1 MRPVHLRRLL
11 RRAPVPPKLQP
22 NPAGRSLSQAQGFGV
37 TDSDL
42 LPILSQLLNV
52 LGCGMVVVLLVSR
65 PRR

>member
-1 MRPVHLRRLL
+1 MRAILEYELYERISKHRHEM
-11 RRAPVPPKLQP
+11 
-22 NPAGRSLSQAQGFGV
+22 